1 MRPAGPAARRPG
13 EGSCMPYYLKH
24 FFDPGFDYTDLR
36 PRELADGSV
45 DHYNRGYVQNVER
58 GQVLARWM
66 DAPPVP
72 GDGSAPDPWSTLAY
86 EEKVFPAGNNTM
98 VDPSR
103 PDELLAAEAGYVF
116 YLDGRITVKKTLNVR
131 RDVDFHTGNISF
143 LGNVVVHG
151 SVRAGFQ
158 VQGLNVLVRQTV
170 EGALI
175 RARESFQAEGGIKG
189 GGKATVKAGAN
200 FRVPFAENAMLL
212 AGGRMLVDGPCM
224 HCDVYAGEQL
234 AVKGRLVG
242 GKAVCTRII
251 YVGGQLGGGMGAGT
265 VLILGYDAMLLNS
278 SHLVEAKLAETLGR
292 LEETRA
298 LLGKHPHLRGDLA
311 PKIALLE
318 ERLGKFRERHRELWQ
333 GIRAVENLEGCR
345 VVVPG
350 KVHPGVEVCI
360 GEASYMVD
368 DYLENVF
375 FTYADH
381 EVVVGQPAL
390 KK

>member
-1 MRPAGPAARRPG
+1 
-13 EGSCMPYYLKH
+13 MPYYLKH

-58 GQVLARWM
+58 GQVLARWL
-66 DAPPVP
+66 DEPPP
-72 GDGSAPDPWSTLAY
+72 PDEGAAPDPWSTRAY

-98 VDPSR
+98 VDLAR

-175 RARESFQAEGGIKG
+175 RARESFQAEGGVKG
-189 GGKATVKAGAN
+189 GGKAAIKAGAN

-242 GKAVCTRII
+242 GKAVCTRVI
-251 YVGGQLGGGMGAGT
+251 YVGGQLGGGMGAET
-265 VLILGYDAMLLNS
+265 VLILGYDAILLNR
-278 SHLVEAKLAETLGR
+278 SHLVEAKVAETLAR
-292 LEETRA
+292 LEEARA
-298 LLGKHPHLRGDLA
+298 LAAKHPQLRGELA
-311 PKIALLE
+311 PKVALLE
-318 ERLGKFRERHRELWQ
+318 ERLHKFRERHRELWQ
-333 GIRAVENLEGCR
+333 GIRAVENLEACR

-360 GEASYMVD
+360 GEACLEVD
-368 DYLENVF
+368 DFMENVF

-381 EVVVGQPAL
+381 EVVVGKPAL

>member
-1 MRPAGPAARRPG
+1 
-13 EGSCMPYYLKH
+13 
-24 FFDPGFDYTDLR
+24 
-36 PRELADGSV
+36 
-45 DHYNRGYVQNVER
+45 VQNVER

-175 RARESFQAEGGIKG
+175 ARASPSRPRAASKAAARRPSRRGQFPRAFRRERHAPGRGPDARG
-189 GGKATVKAGAN
+189 RAVHALR
-200 FRVPFAENAMLL
+200 RV
-212 AGGRMLVDGPCM
+212 RR
-224 HCDVYAGEQL
+224 EQL

-318 ERLGKFRERHRELWQ
+318 ERLGSSAS
-333 GIRAVENLEGCR
+333 GTASCGRASAPWRISKAAGWSFPAR
-345 VVVPG
+345 STPG
-350 KVHPGVEVCI
+350 WRS
-360 GEASYMVD
+360 AS
-368 DYLENVF
+368 
-375 FTYADH
+375 AR
-381 EVVVGQPAL
+381 PATWWTITW
-390 KK
+390 KTCFSPTPTTRSWSVNPP